1 MAKLFNKNYS
11 RRELESY
18 GGDTIQFGGIRPV
31 ILASGRGNGVR
42 AFEVD
47 TGGGLSFTVLT
58 DRGLDI
64 TRATYNG
71 MSLSWHSCSG
81 PAHPSYYES
90 QGLGWLRTFPGGLVT
105 TCGLEYAG
113 APETDEGKEF
123 GLHGRISHLP
133 AEELGH
139 WSVWRGDDLHFFI
152 RGTITEGVI
161 FGYRFRMTRTIH
173 IMLGSNVIDI
183 NDEVVNTG
191 ATAHPHMM
199 LYHIN
204 FGHPLL
210 SADTRVIVPVNSITP
225 RDEHAATG
233 LIDVHK
239 FDEPTAGYRERCFY
253 HDILTDSS
261 NIARIVL
268 LNSMLRDGMAA
279 YVEYD
284 KTTLPCF
291 TEWKQMGFGDYVV
304 GLEPSNCRVEGR
316 SVDRAAGRLVTL
328 EPGDSREY
336 SVKIGVLSGD
346 AEIDGYLAGM
356 PGG

>member
-1 MAKLFNKNYS
+1 MAKIFNKFYS
-11 RRELESY
+11 RREIESY
-18 GGDTIQFGGIRPV
+18 GGDAIQFGGIRPV
-31 ILASGRGNGVR
+31 TLASGRGNGLR
-42 AFEVD
+42 AFEVE

-58 DRGLDI
+58 DRGMDI
-64 TRATYNG
+64 TRASYNG
-71 MSLSWHSCSG
+71 MSLSWNSCSG
-81 PAHPSYYES
+81 PVHPSYYEP
-90 QGLGWLRTFPGGLVT
+90 QGAGWLRTFPGGLVT

-113 APETDEGKEF
+113 APETDEGKEY
-123 GLHGRISHLP
+123 GLHGRYSHLP
-133 AEELGH
+133 AEELGY

-161 FGYRFRMTRTIH
+161 FGYRFRLTRTIH
-173 IMLGSNVIDI
+173 VMLGSNVISI
-183 NDEVVNTG
+183 NDEVINTG
-191 ATAHPHMM
+191 ASVHPHMM

-210 SADTRVIVPVNSITP
+210 SADTRIIAPVNSITP
-225 RDEHAATG
+225 RDEHAASG
-233 LIDVHK
+233 LSEAHT

-253 HDILTDSS
+253 HDILADSS
-261 NIARIVL
+261 NIARVML
-268 LNSMLRDGMAA
+268 LNSMLRDGLAA

-284 KTTLPCF
+284 KSTLPCF

-304 GLEPSNCRVEGR
+304 GLEPSNCHVEGR
-316 SVDRAAGRLVTL
+316 SVDRAAGRLVML
-328 EPGDSREY
+328 EPGDSRQY